1 MAEGILRRLA
11 EEAGLKDVE
20 VRSAGT
26 LTGGGSAASE
36 GALLACREVGVDL
49 SRHRSSPLTHEL
61 ISWADLIVCM
71 ENYHVTMVVD
81 LAASASAKT
90 HLLGEYGPLEDSLE
104 IPDPV
109 GLPLSF
115 YRECRDRMTDCLAGL
130 LKHLPEIRNRWDTIF
145 VGSDLAGA
153 ELKKA
158 ILAHLLAT
166 GRKVQ
171 DCGPVGK
178 SSLDDLGAVVDVG
191 RRVGGRL
198 ARFGILVGI
207 SGIGMSIAANK
218 IPGVRAALCPDTEY
232 AVLSRELHNA
242 NILCLSARSLD
253 EAKARKIVDAWLA
266 TDYTGGEDNPR
277 VALFEKLE
285 YQFLLR

>member
-1 MAEGILRRLA
+1 MAEGLLKHMVA
-11 EEAGLKDVE
+11 EAGLKGVE

-36 GALLACREVGVDL
+36 GALLASREVGVDL
-49 SRHRSSPLTHEL
+49 SHHRSRPLTHEL
-61 ISWADLIVCM
+61 VSWADLIVCM

-90 HLLGEYGPLEDSLE
+90 HLLGEYGSLEDSLE

-115 YRECRDRMTDCLAGL
+115 YRECRDRMQDCLRGL
-130 LKHLPEIRNRWDTIF
+130 LAHLPEIKNRWDTIF
-145 VGSDLAGA
+145 VGSDLTGT
-153 ELKKA
+153 ELKKS
-158 ILAHLLAT
+158 ILAHLQAT

-171 DCGPVGK
+171 DCGPVGNA
-178 SSLDDLGAVVDVG
+178 SLDDLGAVVEVS

-198 ARFGILVGI
+198 AQFGILVGI

-218 IPGVRAALCPDTEY
+218 IPGVRAALCPNTEY
-232 AVLSRELHNA
+232 AALSRELHNA
-242 NILCLSARSLD
+242 NVLCLSARALNAD
-253 EAKARKIVDAWLA
+253 AAREIVDTWLA
-266 TDYTGGEDNPR
+266 TEYTGGEDNPR
-277 VALFEKLE
+277 VAMFEKLE
-285 YQFLLR
+285 YHFLTR

>member
-1 MAEGILRRLA
+1 MAEGILRRMAA
-11 EEAGLKDVE
+11 EAELQGVE

-26 LTGGGSAASE
+26 LTGGGSPASE
-36 GALLACREVGVDL
+36 GAILASREIGVDL
-49 SRHRSSPLTHEL
+49 TRHRSSPLTLEL

-71 ENYHVTMVVD
+71 ENNHVTMVVNMV
-81 LAASASAKT
+81 ASASAKT
-90 HLLGEYGPLEDSLE
+90 HLLGEYGSLEDSLE

-109 GLPLSF
+109 GQPVSS
-115 YRECRDRMTDCLAGL
+115 YRKCRDRMQDCLRGL
-130 LKHLPEIRNRWDTIF
+130 LKLLPEIQNRWDTIF

-153 ELKKA
+153 ELKG
-158 ILAHLLAT
+158 ILLAHLQGT

-171 DCGPVGK
+171 DCGPVGNA
-178 SSLDDLGAVVDVG
+178 SLDDLGAVVDVG

-198 ARFGILVGI
+198 ARFGILIGI

-218 IPGVRAALCPDTEY
+218 IPGVRAALCPNTEY

-242 NILCLSARSLD
+242 NVLCLSARALD
-253 EAKARKIVDAWLA
+253 ADSAKEIVDAWLA

-277 VALFEKLE
+277 VAMFEKLE
-285 YQFLLR
+285 YHFLAR